1 MANGIYERKGRHG
14 VTYYIRYQYD
24 GTDIKERVGRK
35 SGGFTKEVAKDAL
48 KARLGEIAQG
58 RFNLEKTRKPVPF
71 SRLVERYREYG
82 ASTKR
87 ATIRQAIRAN
97 SPFADHNLAA

>member
-1 MANGIYERKGRHG
+1 MAKGICVRKCKNGDI
-14 VTYYIRYQYD
+14 TYYIRYQYQGKD
-24 GTDIKERVGRK
+24 NKEYVGRK
-35 SGGFTKEVAKDAL
+35 SRGFTKEVAKDAL

-58 RFNLEKTRKPVPF
+58 RFNLDKTRKPIPF

-87 ATIRQAIRAN
+87 EHGLWKSTG
-97 SPFADHNLAA
+97 